1 MRPHDPAIQVRTI
14 GVQWLHEEEGKDDDF
29 IQSKDEV
36 INTHN
41 SSDDAHAAKVEIA
54 SLIFRNYYCGFH
66 ANLNDDNRGW
76 CYFAKRGLK
85 LATVTLK

>member
-36 INTHN
+36 INAHN
-41 SSDDAHAAKVEIA
+41 SSDDDDGDAAHVAKE
-54 SLIFRNYYCGFH
+54 FQN
-66 ANLNDDNRGW
+66 
-76 CYFAKRGLK
+76 
-85 LATVTLK
+85 

>member
-36 INTHN
+36 INAHN

-54 SLIFRNYYCGFH
+54 SRIFRNYYCAVDSKVNGCNV
-66 ANLNDDNRGW
+66 AGW
-76 CYFAKRGLK
+76 HFERF
-85 LATVTLK
+85 